1 LGAEVGPSDIR
12 KGKRKIVEE
21 LAQDLDPASREAV
34 MKVYENWRGEESE
47 EELRRIL
54 GNRLAK
60 RFPRGK

>member
-1 LGAEVGPSDIR
+1 MGAEVGPSDIF

-34 MKVYENWRGEESE
+34 VKVYENWRGEESE

-54 GNRLAK
+54 GSRLSK
-60 RFPRGK
+60 RLPRK